1 MTPSQNPNPDTKV
14 NGEVRLDFAFELRA
28 RYEAP
33 RLQHTPKGQFRY
45 QDLVSGAVRG
55 ARLNAKVYP
64 NSGGQYDTVRA
75 DQVRD
80 VDAHFILNAENG
92 ERLYVEHFG
101 YRAPAGYYRAI
112 AFLDADTQGAYDW
125 VNDTT
130 FVVTAHE
137 SPDEREVV
145 FTYYVSN

>member
-1 MTPSQNPNPDTKV
+1 MNSENPIPDTKV
-14 NGEVRLDFAFELRA
+14 LGDIRLDFAFELRA
-28 RYEAP
+28 RYEAA

-45 QDLVSGAVRG
+45 QDIVSGAVTG
-55 ARLNAKVYP
+55 GRLKAKVYP
-64 NSGGQYDTVRA
+64 NSGGQYDTVRP

-101 YRAPAGYYRAI
+101 YRASGGYYRAI
-112 AFLDADTQGAYDW
+112 AFLDADTKGAYDW

-130 FVVTAHE
+130 FVVTAQE
-137 SPDEREVV
+137 SPDEHEVL
-145 FTYYVSN
+145 FTYYVAN

>member
-1 MTPSQNPNPDTKV
+1 MSTDTANAEDKAL
-14 NGEVRLDFAFELRA
+14 GPVRLDFAFELRA

-33 RLQHTPKGQFRY
+33 RLQHTPKGHFRY
-45 QDLVSGAVRG
+45 QDLKSGDVSGARIK
-55 ARLNAKVYP
+55 ATVYP

-75 DQVRD
+75 DQVRE

-101 YRAPAGYYRAI
+101 YRAPDGYYRVI
-112 AFLDADTQGAYDW
+112 ALVDADTQGRYDW

-130 FVVTAHE
+130 FVVTAKE
-137 SPDEREVV
+137 SPDECEVL
-145 FTYYVSN
+145 FTYYVAN